1 LVASDQLGGVALNRH
16 RPGAMGGS
24 SSSPGPNIW
33 LLIDFPK
40 VAGKFPG
47 RRQLFFLFSGSIKLK
62 FLLK

>member
-1 LVASDQLGGVALNRH
+1 
-16 RPGAMGGS
+16 MGGS